1 MKMNNDYIYEAI
13 KKSIIND
20 IELAYEVFKEEE
32 YDNLEGV
39 ILQLNSTKGFGE
51 FIKKDPVKLADF
63 MEHLYNN
70 LEFLVH
76 ISFTNQGEDEFYPL
90 LG

>member
-1 MKMNNDYIYEAI
+1 MNDQLYEGI
-13 KKSIIND
+13 KKKLTEDII
-20 IELAYEVFKEEE
+20 IAYEVFKEEE